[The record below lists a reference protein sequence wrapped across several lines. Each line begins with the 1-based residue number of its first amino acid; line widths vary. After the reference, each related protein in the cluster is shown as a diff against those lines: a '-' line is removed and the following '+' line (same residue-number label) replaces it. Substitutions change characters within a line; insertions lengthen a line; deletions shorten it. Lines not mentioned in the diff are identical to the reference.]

1 MSPAVLAVTAH
12 AANAMALGEEMVQI
26 PIAFEMVAVIVAAA
40 SGVLAAR
47 ENKLDLIGA
56 IGLAV
61 LVSLGGGLTRDVIL
75 QEHNVYILQQP
86 LALPVSIGTAA
97 AVFAFPWMVEKP
109 DRLISVLDIFAVGL
123 FAVMGADKTMAYG
136 YPPITCV
143 MMGFITAVG
152 GGMLRDICLAR
163 VPYIF
168 RRSNLY
174 AMAAI
179 AGAITYMVLIESLG
193 MWNIAA
199 AFISVALTMFIR
211 WWSIRFN
218 IMSPTEFDPH
228 KMPEPVKKVA
238 RPVVRPIQ
246 RAGRR
251 ISAKMSHE
259 AEHARTRPRDGSDL
273 KRGGSARNRRSQ

>member
-12 AANAMALGEEMVQI
+12 AANAMALGEEMVPI

-143 MMGFITAVG
+143 MMASSPPWAAACCAIYALRAYPISSGAATCTPWRQSPAPSPIWFSSKAWECGTSLLRSSASRSRCSSVG
-152 GGMLRDICLAR
+152 G
-163 VPYIF
+163 P
-168 RRSNLY
+168 S
-174 AMAAI
+174 
-179 AGAITYMVLIESLG
+179 
-193 MWNIAA
+193 
-199 AFISVALTMFIR
+199 
-211 WWSIRFN
+211 
-218 IMSPTEFDPH
+218 
-228 KMPEPVKKVA
+228 
-238 RPVVRPIQ
+238 
-246 RAGRR
+246 
-251 ISAKMSHE
+251 
-259 AEHARTRPRDGSDL
+259 GST
-273 KRGGSARNRRSQ
+273 S